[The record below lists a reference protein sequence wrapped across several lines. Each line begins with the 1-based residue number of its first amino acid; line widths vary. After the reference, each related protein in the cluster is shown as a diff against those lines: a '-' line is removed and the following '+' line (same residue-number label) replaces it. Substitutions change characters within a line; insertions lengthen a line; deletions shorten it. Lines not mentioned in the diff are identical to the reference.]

1 MCIRSLGLKLGRP
14 SSQVQSLLN
23 NYDIPEVI
31 CRVWLNYYFLS
42 FKSGFRLNF
51 LNSLSLWLCIHQLY
65 LSSFT
70 KKFTMV

>member
-1 MCIRSLGLKLGRP
+1 MCIRSLGLKLGCP
-14 SSQVQSLLN
+14 LSQVQSLLN

-51 LNSLSLWLCIHQLY
+51 LNSWLCIYQLY

-70 KKFTMV
+70 KKFAMV